1 MRRFL
6 WFSTFILFIS
16 GAVAQTGGS
25 SKAAP
30 RKAISKKA
38 SASARVTSQEVQELR
53 DALAAQQRQ
62 SEEQRQ
68 QLEQLKSQLQQLL
81 DATQQAS
88 ASAQKVQGSAEQAQA
103 TAAQAQQSA
112 AEAQRQADQV
122 SSSVTEARTALALV
136 DKQSKDENKRLS
148 ALQEALGRFRFV
160 GDIRFDES
168 RGRPEI
174 ARERAASR
182 DIDVRDDDFRAPLD
196 EHARGALAQARSAAR
211 DEEHVA
217 LNSHA
222 RPWARTPWHGAGIA
236 RCDRAAAVYRPRGSS
251 TAARGAPRRARGS
264 PRCRLLRRSRRS

>member
-16 GAVAQTGGS
+16 GAVAQTGG

-68 QLEQLKSQLQQLL
+68 QLEQMKSQLQQLL

-88 ASAQKVQGSAEQAQA
+88 VSAQKVQGSAEQAQA

-122 SSSVTEARTALALV
+122 SSKVTEARTGLALV
-136 DKQSKDENKRLS
+136 GKQS
-148 ALQEALGRFRFV
+148 
-160 GDIRFDES
+160 
-168 RGRPEI
+168 
-174 ARERAASR
+174 
-182 DIDVRDDDFRAPLD
+182 
-196 EHARGALAQARSAAR
+196 
-211 DEEHVA
+211 
-217 LNSHA
+217 
-222 RPWARTPWHGAGIA
+222 
-236 RCDRAAAVYRPRGSS
+236 
-251 TAARGAPRRARGS
+251 
-264 PRCRLLRRSRRS
+264 